1 VSPSLHPRMV
11 KTFRRWYWCILYLQ
25 VWFSVEPVESFVPQS
40 RQRTASP
47 GSLLLAVPQLPG
59 KSKSVEEEMVHLE
72 RQVMD
77 SAKEKMD
84 YNQLK
89 RALEYPEDSQLTTS
103 PPSTWRISLAAASAT
118 SIASLFLF
126 GSVSVSVFVLATIF
140 IVASADPLQ
149 DDSLLGA
156 LARLLGRAT
165 LQSYEASQ
173 PKVKAL
179 ARAVVTGNDELG
191 DLRLRLKSLEKQN
204 KDLRKWKK
212 RRLYVETNLHQYSL
226 DELRQQARLHGIPI
240 GGTKLELLQRL
251 VDAGVPTNQNKRTV
265 R

>member
-1 VSPSLHPRMV
+1 MA
-11 KTFRRWYWCILYLQ
+11 Y
-25 VWFSVEPVESFVPQS
+25 
-40 RQRTASP
+40 
-47 GSLLLAVPQLPG
+47 
-59 KSKSVEEEMVHLE
+59 LE

-77 SAKEKMD
+77 SALAKMD
-84 YNQLK
+84 FNQLQ
-89 RALEYPEDSQLTTS
+89 RALEHPEDSQLAS

-118 SIASLFLF
+118 SIAALFLF
-126 GSVSVSVFVLATIF
+126 GNLSVAVFVLATIF
-140 IVASADPLQ
+140 IVASSDPLE

-179 ARAVVTGNDELG
+179 ARAVVTGGDEMG
-191 DLRLRLKSLEKQN
+191 DLRQRLQSLEKEN
-204 KDLRKWKK
+204 VALRQWKE
-212 RRLYVETNLHQYSL
+212 RRLYVEQSLHFYSL
-226 DELRQQARLHGIPI
+226 EDLRQQARLYRIPI

-251 VDAGVPTNQNKRTV
+251 VDAGVPTSRNSRSA